1 MCTHMYAIVYV
12 QPTRKSKRKKNV
24 KPRVETPKVKTP
36 KGKSNAKRRKE
47 KPMDRVTGTSS
58 PASPAVDSEFD
69 LPAVLKSFANPRNDI
84 FMRSLKGE
92 LAKRPQLIDLKPA
105 DGDEDPPEVLFG
117 NHRKGYFKARHLCRV
132 WTLQTLKWLRTRGE
146 FFVVWKEGDE
156 VYDGRRVL
164 AHAFTIKYISLHQ
177 PGIWMMYR

>member
-1 MCTHMYAIVYV
+1 MSRTYDHIREIICLLHIYESRIWSYTCMSIHTHIW
-12 QPTRKSKRKKNV
+12 
-24 KPRVETPKVKTP
+24 
-36 KGKSNAKRRKE
+36 
-47 KPMDRVTGTSS
+47 VTYMIICVCWHMNTYMSTLDIHIR
-58 PASPAVDSEFD
+58 ADHEM
-69 LPAVLKSFANPRNDI
+69 SFANPRNDI

-177 PGIWMMYR
+177 PGIWMYR